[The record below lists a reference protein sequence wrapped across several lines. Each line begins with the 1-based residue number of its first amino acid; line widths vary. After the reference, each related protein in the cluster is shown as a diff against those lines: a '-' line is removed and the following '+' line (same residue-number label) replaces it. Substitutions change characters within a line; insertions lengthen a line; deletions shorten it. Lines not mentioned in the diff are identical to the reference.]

1 MYARRHRG
9 WNAGAGRDIPAL
21 ERSTIMSQV
30 ARRLIAS
37 SQRLDPPP
45 GTDAD
50 IPERLR
56 IRRFSEGV
64 ERAVL
69 DHFRVPR
76 IGSFGTGRRRLDGPV
91 GDSLRIGRFS
101 RGQDHLRE
109 DDPLALHVGRFD
121 DVSR

>member
-1 MYARRHRG
+1 
-9 WNAGAGRDIPAL
+9 
-21 ERSTIMSQV
+21 MSQV

-45 GTDAD
+45 RTDAD

-69 DHFRVPR
+69 DHFQVPR
-76 IGSFGTGRRRLDGPV
+76 IGSFGTGGFGSSRRHPDGPV
-91 GDSLRIGRFS
+91 GDSVRIGRFS
-101 RGQDHLRE
+101 RGQDHLRD

>member
-1 MYARRHRG
+1 
-9 WNAGAGRDIPAL
+9 
-21 ERSTIMSQV
+21 MSQV

-45 GTDAD
+45 RTDAD

-69 DHFRVPR
+69 DRFQVPR
-76 IGSFGTGRRRLDGPV
+76 IGSFGTGRRHPEGPV
-91 GDSLRIGRFS
+91 GDSVRIGRFS

-121 DVSR
+121 DVSG

>member
-1 MYARRHRG
+1 
-9 WNAGAGRDIPAL
+9 
-21 ERSTIMSQV
+21 MSQV

-45 GTDAD
+45 RTDAD

-69 DHFRVPR
+69 EHFRVPR
-76 IGSFGTGRRRLDGPV
+76 IGSFGTGLRRPDGPV
-91 GDSLRIGRFS
+91 GDSVRIGRFS
-101 RGQDHLRE
+101 RGQDRLRE

-121 DVSR
+121 DVAR